1 MLGSEALSQPHS
13 ATESDPAKSCVGSND
28 AAHFHFSPTTLDAR
42 PLIYLSSRS
51 LVAGRIHTRSR
62 LRADKSDIIAPE
74 KQHTPAVAALP
85 TQPHDIPLRR
95 PTSQWPTTGS
105 KRRNASRSRRR
116 A

>member
-51 LVAGRIHTRSR
+51 LVAGRIHARSR
-62 LRADKSDIIAPE
+62 LLVNKSDIVVPE
-74 KQHTPAVAALP
+74 AHYTHAVATLS
-85 TQPHDIPLRR
+85 TQPHDTSLRR

>member
-42 PLIYLSSRS
+42 RPIYPSSRS
-51 LVAGRIHTRSR
+51 LAAGRIYARSR
-62 LRADKSDIIAPE
+62 LLADKSDIVVPDA
-74 KQHTPAVAALP
+74 QHTPAVATLP
-85 TQPHDIPLRR
+85 TQPHDTSRRR
-95 PTSQWPTTGS
+95 PTPQWPTTGN
-105 KRRNASRSRRR
+105 KRRSASRSRRR